1 MTQTSPAE
9 NALSVAGAEWFR
21 RSGVQ
26 AMFAALNRDGHEAR
40 IVGGAVRNTVLG
52 LPVGDIDFAATA
64 LPKEIMR
71 FAGNAGLKSVP
82 TGIDHG
88 TITVVVEGVPYEVT
102 TLRTDVETH
111 GRHAT
116 VAFTRDW
123 AADAARRDFTI
134 NALYAAADGH
144 IADPLGGLGDLQAR
158 RVRFIKSARDR
169 IREDYLRILRFF
181 RFTAEYGSGPPDP
194 EGLAAC
200 ITERAG
206 LARLSPE
213 RIRAEMLRILV
224 SREPMVAIAPM
235 TETGLLTSLLG
246 GVTYVGHFARAAA
259 IEAGLGLPPAPI
271 RRLAALAVRIEE
283 DAARLTARLRLSN
296 SEAARITAMAM
307 LERALGPTMEGLRR
321 KEALYRLG
329 RPTFEDR
336 VVIGWARSGDTVDAE
351 DWQRLYRLPD
361 FWALPAFPVK
371 GQDLLARGVAPGP
384 RVGALLREL
393 EAAWIA
399 SNFTISREGLLRD
412 LPDRS

>member
-1 MTQTSPAE
+1 VTQTSPAE
-9 NALSVAGAEWFR
+9 DALSVAGAEWFR
-21 RSGVQ
+21 RPGVQ
-26 AMFAALNRDGHEAR
+26 AVFAALNRDGHEAR
-40 IVGGAVRNTVLG
+40 IVGGAPRNTLLG

-64 LPKEIMR
+64 LPGEIMR

-88 TITVVVEGVPYEVT
+88 TITLVAEGVPYEVT

-144 IADPLGGLGDLQAR
+144 IVDPLGGLGDLQAR

-224 SREPMVAIAPM
+224 SREPMAAIEPM
-235 TETGLLTSLLG
+235 AETGLLTALLG
-246 GVTYVGHFARAAA
+246 GVAYVRHFARAAS

-296 SEAARITAMAM
+296 SEAARLNAMATPGP
-307 LERALGPTMEGLRR
+307 ALRPAIGALRQ

-336 VVIGWARSGDTVDAE
+336 VVIGWARSGDAVDAE

-361 FWALPAFPVK
+361 FWAPPAFPVK

-384 RVGALLREL
+384 SVGALLREL
-393 EAAWIA
+393 EASWIA
-399 SNFTISREGLLRD
+399 SNFTISREDLLRD

>member
-1 MTQTSPAE
+1 VTQTSPAE
-9 NALSVAGAEWFR
+9 DALSVAGAEWFR
-21 RSGVQ
+21 RPGVQ
-26 AMFAALNRDGHEAR
+26 AVFAALNRDGHEAR
-40 IVGGAVRNTVLG
+40 IVGGAPRNTLLG

-64 LPKEIMR
+64 LPGEIMR

-102 TLRTDVETH
+102 TLRMDVETH

-144 IADPLGGLGDLQAR
+144 IVDPLGGLADLQAR

-224 SREPMVAIAPM
+224 SREPMAAIEPM
-235 TETGLLTSLLG
+235 AETGLLTALLG
-246 GVTYVGHFARAAA
+246 GVAYVRHFARAAS

-296 SEAARITAMAM
+296 SEAARLNAMATPGP
-307 LERALGPTMEGLRR
+307 ALRPAMGALHQ

-336 VVIGWARSGDTVDAE
+336 VVIGWARSGDAVDAE

-361 FWALPAFPVK
+361 FWAPPAFPVK

-384 RVGALLREL
+384 SVGALLREL
-393 EAAWIA
+393 EASWIA
-399 SNFTISREGLLRD
+399 SNFTISREDLLRD